1 MSISTKTNPKG
12 WNPNTEL
19 SVNLKSLLH
28 DDCRMRTGKDYQGVL
43 RRDSDAEVEEFLYR
57 DPHFTFVET
66 VPQAPC
72 RRNPRV
78 FTGQYITVTRRSD
91 GSLCPNFKP
100 LKKGVCFS
108 VDGYAIGVCNELR
121 QALTGLI
128 EKYVTTTKVFQ
139 LFLLFQL
146 FQFQLRK

>member
-1 MSISTKTNPKG
+1 MEAKNNQTKIATPQG
-12 WNPNTEL
+12 WHPNTEL

-28 DDCRMRTGKDYQGVL
+28 DDCRMQTGKDYQGVL

-91 GSLCPNFKP
+91 GSLWPNFKP
-100 LKKGVCFS
+100 LKKGGGFS

-128 EKYVTTTKVFQ
+128 VK
-139 LFLLFQL
+139 
-146 FQFQLRK
+146 

>member
-1 MSISTKTNPKG
+1 MFTSKKYNNMEAKHIISKNVDFES
-12 WNPNTEL
+12 WHPNTDLNCEL
-19 SVNLKSLLH
+19 KTLLRC
-28 DDCRMRTGKDYQGVL
+28 DKRMKTGKDYQGVL

-72 RRNPRV
+72 KRNPRV

-91 GSLCPNFKP
+91 GSLWPNFKP
-100 LKKGVCFS
+100 LKKGGGFS

-128 EKYVTTTKVFQ
+128 VK
-139 LFLLFQL
+139 
-146 FQFQLRK
+146 